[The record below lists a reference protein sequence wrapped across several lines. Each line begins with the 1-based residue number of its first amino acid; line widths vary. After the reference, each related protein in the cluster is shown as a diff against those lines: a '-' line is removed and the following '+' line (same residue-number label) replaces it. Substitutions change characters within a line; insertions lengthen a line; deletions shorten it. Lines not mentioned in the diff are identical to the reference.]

1 MRAQF
6 GLVLPAGPPKGAP
19 EEWLEGMESLLPDL
33 GEQVTGLWMT
43 DHFFWDDL
51 PTFEVWTVLSYAAA
65 PRYFLTLRRGRNRCE
80 KANDGCT
87 RTRVRGSQVVTSFQ
101 IVRTRSSPQSL
112 ISIRSV
118 TGASVKGREGR

>member
-1 MRAQF
+1 MSAQF

-80 KANDGCT
+80 KANDRSDEDSGARESGRDFIPDRAHT
-87 RTRVRGSQVVTSFQ
+87 IEPPESDLDQVGDRRVG
-101 IVRTRSSPQSL
+101 
-112 ISIRSV
+112 
-118 TGASVKGREGR
+118 EG